1 MTQSLSSERFLEIVG
16 NSGLVEEGALA
27 KIKQRIRD
35 QLGDR
40 LPSKPDKIAELFV
53 RKNLLTEWH
62 VEKLLSG
69 KYKGFFLGN
78 YKLLGHIGTGGMSS
92 VYLAEHT
99 RMGDKR
105 AVKVLPKSR
114 VKDATYLARFQLE
127 AKAIA
132 SLHHPNIVQA
142 YDIDN
147 DGDVHYIVMEY
158 VDGIDMQQMVKQDGP
173 LDPAFAAEMVAQASR
188 GLHHAHSKGVI
199 HRDVKPANLLI
210 DTSGVVRLLD
220 MGLAL
225 VDAEDDQSLTV
236 VNNENVLGTADYL
249 APEQALNSHSVDHR
263 ADIYGLG
270 CTLYYLLT
278 GKPPF
283 SDGTLAQRIAKHQ
296 KEMPKPVRELRKD
309 CSGELEGICVKM
321 IQKDPSYRYQ
331 SADEVATALDKYLVN
346 APQPVPTA
354 AGRFSIVI
362 NDGDSSS
369 ISLDDFRDSSLRQGD
384 TLSSKA
390 DDTLSSSG
398 NVLDREVAEISSN
411 QSGRLVSVTPRPDLL
426 DGSFLDLQVESGFKE
441 EDNQTQSPVDHS
453 DQMDPSGTDT
463 RPESER
469 VPAVKRHK
477 GIDPLLLGALLTAL
491 FIVALALGFMLAR
504 VVD

>member
-1 MTQSLSSERFLEIVG
+1 MTQSLSSKRFLEIVG
-16 NSGLVEEGALA
+16 NSGLVEDGALT
-27 KIKQRIRD
+27 KMKQRIEE

-40 LPSKPDKIAELFV
+40 LPSKPEKIADLFL
-53 RKNLLTEWH
+53 RKKLLTEWH
-62 VEKLLSG
+62 IEKLLSG

-92 VYLAEHT
+92 VYLAQHT
-99 RMGDKR
+99 RMGDRR
-105 AVKVLPKSR
+105 AIKVLPKSR

-147 DGDVHYIVMEY
+147 DGDIHYIVMEY
-158 VDGIDMQQMVKQDGP
+158 VDGIDMQQMVKQEGP
-173 LDPAFAAEMVAQASR
+173 LDLGLAAEMVAQAAR
-188 GLHHAHSKGVI
+188 GLHHAHGKGVI

-210 DTSGVVRLLD
+210 DSSGVVRLLD

-225 VDAEDDQSLTV
+225 VDAEEDQSLTV

-296 KEMPKPVRELRKD
+296 NEMPKAVREIRKD
-309 CSGELEGICVKM
+309 CPGELEGICIKM
-321 IQKDPSYRYQ
+321 IQKDPQYRYQ
-331 SADEVATALDKYLVN
+331 AADEVAAALEKYLVK
-346 APQPVPTA
+346 APKPVPVVVGA
-354 AGRFSIVI
+354 SE
-362 NDGDSSS
+362 NSPDDDESSS
-369 ISLDDFRDSSLRQGD
+369 ISLDDFRDSAIRQGD

-390 DDTLSSSG
+390 DETLSSSG
-398 NVLDREVAEISSN
+398 NVLDREMTELSSN

-426 DGSFLDLQVESGFKE
+426 DGSFLDLQVESGFAE
-441 EDNQTQSPVDHS
+441 GRHRSSHSSGISNQN
-453 DQMDPSGTDT
+453 DQH
-463 RPESER
+463 ESNQDSQRAPR
-469 VPAVKRHK
+469 VNRHK
-477 GIDPLLLGALLTAL
+477 AFDPMLLAALLTVL
-491 FIVALALGFMLAR
+491 FVVALALGFMLAR
-504 VVD
+504 FTE